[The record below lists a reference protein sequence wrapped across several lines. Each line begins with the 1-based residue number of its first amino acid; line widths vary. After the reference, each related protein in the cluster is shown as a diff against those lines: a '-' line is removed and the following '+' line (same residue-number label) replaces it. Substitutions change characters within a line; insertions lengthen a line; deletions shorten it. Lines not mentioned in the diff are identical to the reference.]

1 MVPDPHSTGV
11 QGEETAARFLL
22 DRGYAIL
29 ERNYRGD
36 RSEIDIIARAG
47 DTIVFCEV
55 KTARSRRFGPA
66 VSWVTPRKV
75 RRIARAAGDY
85 LATHDVA
92 GCSFRFDVIG
102 LEVDRDGAVTVNHIP
117 DAFSAPPEES

>member
-1 MVPDPHSTGV
+1 MIPDPHSTGV
-11 QGEETAARFLL
+11 QGEEVAARFLL
-22 DRGYAIL
+22 NRGYAIL
-29 ERNYRGD
+29 ERNFRGE
-36 RSEIDIIARAG
+36 RSEIDIIARTG
-47 DTIVFCEV
+47 DIIVFCEV

-75 RRIARAAGDY
+75 RRIVHAAGDY

-102 LEVDRDGAVTVNHIP
+102 LEVGGDGAVSVNHIP
-117 DAFSAPPEES
+117 DAFSAPPEEP